1 MKRTVF
7 VTGAGASAPYGFPL
21 GMQLAGGI
29 IGWLQ
34 QPQSLE
40 LLKPFGLEREQIISF
55 AESLQQSG
63 RQSVDAFLEHRPEY
77 IQIGKLAIAN
87 SLIQCEQLPMLFG
100 RSDSWLDYLFNRTN
114 CPFEK
119 FGQSGIAFITF
130 NYDRSP
136 EQYFYL
142 LKKFVWEER

>member
-29 IGWLQ
+29 IGWLR

-40 LLKPFGLEREQIISF
+40 QLKPFGFDREQMLRF
-55 AESLQQSG
+55 ADALQQSG
-63 RQSVDAFLEHRPEY
+63 RQSVDAFLEHRPDY

-100 RSDSWLDYLFNRTN
+100 RSDSWLNYLFNRIN

-119 FGQSGIAFITF
+119 FGAKRNRFHHIQL
-130 NYDRSP
+130 RS
-136 EQYFYL
+136 L
-142 LKKFVWEER
+142 N